1 MGLMVL
7 HPHARRRRP
16 LPSKTRLKSRLPRI
30 TLGHLLIAIAVA
42 APPMAIVARM
52 APDQDVANG
61 LFTGVV
67 ALAAAFEVELAFW
80 LIFGG
85 RIQRYLAPPAP
96 PRPGEIRWLD
106 ETGKDPKGPT

>member
-1 MGLMVL
+1 MGRMVL
-7 HPHARRRRP
+7 HPHARQRRP
-16 LPSKTRLKSRLPRI
+16 LPLKARLKSRLPRI
-30 TLGHLLIAIAVA
+30 TLGHILIAIAVA

-52 APDQDVANG
+52 TPEQDMASG
-61 LFTGVV
+61 LFTGLV

-85 RIQRYLAPPAP
+85 RIHRYLAPSPP

-106 ETGKDPKGPT
+106 ET